1 MEEQALDNDEQ
12 INVRW
17 AYDDPNPRAE
27 AMRLR
32 NNAQARLPP
41 EKKTKCDTPLK
52 QAQARLPPSQTHP
65 RV

>member
-1 MEEQALDNDEQ
+1 MEEQALDHDEQ

-32 NNAQARLPP
+32 NNAQARHGSSAPGHRIRMRP
-41 EKKTKCDTPLK
+41 
-52 QAQARLPPSQTHP
+52 THMAGVNASRQP
-65 RV
+65 RPI